1 LRFLEQPEIKSKY
14 HRLDKDSKNFGR
26 IFVYFKFRGLK
37 WIRQRREISKNV
49 FRSGLDQEFVRG
61 TGASLSD
68 FILTT
73 LLLHHVAGRQDMLH
87 ELTDSVWYERTDM
100 SAGIQH

>member
-1 LRFLEQPEIKSKY
+1 M
-14 HRLDKDSKNFGR
+14 GG
-26 IFVYFKFRGLK
+26 FVYFCSIEMNQAEK
-37 WIRQRREISKNV
+37 EISKNV

-87 ELTDSVWYERTDM
+87 ELTDSV
-100 SAGIQH
+100 